1 MADVKP
7 IHELRFE
14 AAVKVIQSLPKNGSF
29 QPSNEMMLQFYSYY
43 KQATQGPCNLPRPGF
58 WDPVGKYKWDVWN
71 GLGNMSREEAMI
83 AYVEEMKKI
92 IETMPMTEK
101 VEELLDVLGPFY
113 EIIEDNKK
121 IHSVSDLSSVQLEKF
136 AQSLEGIENML
147 TSTPNLK
154 ELNGIQEG
162 SDSGAESE
170 SDNEEEEEEDEEKE
184 ESEKEDSGTD
194 LKLMIEDSAEKEKIP
209 LANGSVENQHPSVV
223 NGSPSNR
230 SVLNGNN
237 SEEKLNQKSQTLE
250 SPDLSDVNSHVTEHS
265 EDVSSLHHL
274 TSDSDSEVYCDSME
288 QLVQE
293 ESSEVFLNQEVNHSQ
308 LSPRMGLPEPVRLCR
323 VDENHAAGSLQGGAE
338 GVKRGGEDGK
348 PSGNGTQKEGLEKTG
363 YSGLQQR
370 RGSRTQ
376 AVGRGVQGVQL
387 GSGGDGDRWGTE
399 DLARGSLN
407 EQIAAV
413 LTRLQEDMKSVL
425 QRLHTLE
432 ALTNSQTQKNQVN
445 IRLLPDS
452 MLRGGP

>member
-1 MADVKP
+1 
-7 IHELRFE
+7 
-14 AAVKVIQSLPKNGSF
+14 GSF
-29 QPSNEMMLQFYSYY
+29 QPSSEMMLQFYSYY

-58 WDPVGKYKWDVWN
+58 WDPVGKYKWDAWN
-71 GLGNMSREEAMI
+71 GLGDMSREEAMI
-83 AYVEEMKKI
+83 AYVEEMKKLKP
-92 IETMPMTEK
+92 E
-101 VEELLDVLGPFY
+101 VERYEWVVIRHPEL
-113 EIIEDNKK
+113 
-121 IHSVSDLSSVQLEKF
+121 
-136 AQSLEGIENML
+136 SLAVPPRN
-147 TSTPNLK
+147 
-154 ELNGIQEG
+154 
-162 SDSGAESE
+162 AESPQPPSEDAPGSSDPLPPFLDARHFNTSKAASMFMAGSQE
-170 SDNEEEEEEDEEKE
+170 SIVIAVWCARRVIQPGEDRFASWLCEVTGLRWAFQRERRETKPE
-184 ESEKEDSGTD
+184 GTVCPHRAIVAFTGQMP
-194 LKLMIEDSAEKEKIP
+194 K
-209 LANGSVENQHPSVV
+209 
-223 NGSPSNR
+223 
-230 SVLNGNN
+230 
-237 SEEKLNQKSQTLE
+237 
-250 SPDLSDVNSHVTEHS
+250 HS

-288 QLVQE
+288 QLGQE

-308 LSPRMGLPEPVRLCR
+308 LSPRMGLPEPVRLCS

-348 PSGNGTQKEGLEKTG
+348 PSGNRTQKEGLEKTG
-363 YSGLQQR
+363 YSGLQQQ

-376 AVGRGVQGVQL
+376 AAGRGVQGVQL

-407 EQIAAV
+407 EQIGAV

-452 MLRGGP
+452 MVTGGP